1 MLGATATGA
10 DPTDRGGESH
20 PTQPNTPSPL
30 VHGSV
35 RYIANPP
42 GGGALHQNP
51 RFFVETPRPMGGK
64 GGMGLGLV
72 KKLISGPV
80 EAWI

>member
-1 MLGATATGA
+1 L
-10 DPTDRGGESH
+10 S
-20 PTQPNTPSPL
+20 
-30 VHGSV
+30 
-35 RYIANPP
+35 
-42 GGGALHQNP
+42 QNP

-64 GGMGLGLV
+64 AGMGLGLV